1 MKIQACLL
9 LLVVFTLVWQSDGW
23 WWGRRRR
30 SSSTNN
36 CPGRPALPSYVT
48 WSGCSAPYRHREKCR
63 YRCQPG
69 YTRVS
74 GSTTRTCSNGVWT
87 GSSLVCRRDPRP
99 APTYSKCIGQTRSNV
114 QSIPLYGPLSG
125 PKGSGPVVNGDT
137 SCNNHPRSSNSAG
150 SAPFLHGRSP
160 LFRRRRRGVRPVF
173 QWSPVHR
180 VLLFRGE
187 VFEWGV
193 GSKKESWEGLR
204 CPSDCAVTWRKS
216 AAGYS
221 TCTREQAEFFARE
234 YKSRYGSY
242 RLFTNNCH
250 FFVNRLMRYLDS
262 GCTRMP

>member
-1 MKIQACLL
+1 MSPGQAAAPPTGTGRSAATGVSLGIPECPAAPPGHVLTEPGQA
-9 LLVVFTLVWQSDGW
+9 LV
-23 WWGRRRR
+23 
-30 SSSTNN
+30 SSV
-36 CPGRPALPSYVT
+36 G
-48 WSGCSAPYRHREKCR
+48 E
-63 YRCQPG
+63 
-69 YTRVS
+69 
-74 GSTTRTCSNGVWT
+74 
-87 GSSLVCRRDPRP
+87 
-99 APTYSKCIGQTRSNV
+99 TRSNV

-150 SAPFLHGRSP
+150 SAPFFHGRSP

-193 GSKKESWEGLR
+193 GSKR
-204 CPSDCAVTWRKS
+204 
-216 AAGYS
+216 
-221 TCTREQAEFFARE
+221 AEFFARE

-242 RLFTNNCH
+242 RLFSNNCH

>member
-1 MKIQACLL
+1 MKLRACLL

-23 WWGRRRR
+23 WRRRRRRR
-30 SSSTNN
+30 SSTRN
-36 CPGRPALPSYVT
+36 CPGRPALPNNVT
-48 WSGCSAPYRHREKCR
+48 WSGCSAPYSHKEKCR

-87 GSSLVCRRDPRP
+87 GSSLVCMRAPRP
-99 APTYSKCIGQTRSNV
+99 APTYRKCIGQTRSNV

-125 PKGSGPVVNGDT
+125 QKSSGPVVNGDT
-137 SCNNHPRSSNSAG
+137 SCNNHPHSSNSAG
-150 SAPFLHGRSP
+150 SAPFFHGTSP
-160 LFRRRRRGVRPVF
+160 LSRRRRRAVSEVF
-173 QWSPVHR
+173 QWSIVHR

-193 GSKKESWEGLR
+193 GSKRESWEGRR
-204 CPSDCAVTWRKS
+204 CPSDCVVSWTKS

-242 RLFTNNCH
+242 DLFSNNCH
-250 FFVNRLMRYLDS
+250 IFVNRLMRYLDS
-262 GCTRMP
+262 GCNKMP